1 MTNIRSGGEEVEN
14 LDVDDYKIVSPPP
27 GLIGWRRVGGLPLCF
42 RTRQPVRDVLADKL
56 DGDPEQEDG
65 HCQHP
70 QGRLDENQHKD
81 SQRLQNQQEDNEHRQ
96 NQQSESR
103 YIQSKHDN
111 YHYI

>member
-1 MTNIRSGGEEVEN
+1 MIIIRNDEE
-14 LDVDDYKIVSPPP
+14 DKIISPPP

-42 RTRQPVRDVLADKL
+42 GTREPVGDMLADKL
-56 DGDPEQEDG
+56 DGDPEHED
-65 HCQHP
+65 
-70 QGRLDENQHKD
+70 N
-81 SQRLQNQQEDNEHRQ
+81 QRLQNQQEDNEHRQ

>member
-1 MTNIRSGGEEVEN
+1 MLMIIINGN
-14 LDVDDYKIVSPPP
+14 DDFEDKIFSPPP
-27 GLIGWRRVGGLPLCF
+27 GLIGRRRVGGLPLCF
-42 RTRQPVRDVLADKL
+42 RTRQPVCDMLADKL

-70 QGRLDENQHKD
+70 QSRFDENQHKD
-81 SQRLQNQQEDNEHRQ
+81 SQRVQNQQEDNEHRQ

-103 YIQSKHDN
+103 YIQNKHGN